1 MSEDRGFRLRIL
13 DFGMRKSEKRE
24 GESWNVRAWSIA
36 HGVEGRKQKLR
47 RWEGEMRR
55 GLSLHKL
62 KIWNYSTLD
71 FRYKASLS
79 TFQTA
84 RYALCPLLY
93 ALFAHNS

>member
-1 MSEDRGFRLRIL
+1 MSENRGQRAEGRRLRAE
-13 DFGMRKSEKRE
+13 D
-24 GESWNVRAWSIA
+24 
-36 HGVEGRKQKLR
+36 RKQKLR

-62 KIWNYSTLD
+62 KMWNYSILD

-93 ALFAHNS
+93 ALFARNSQPVTRNS